1 MDEGRDSF
9 LNSIILLLK
18 GANNS
23 AKIAFLTSFIGVPQ
37 EE

>member
-1 MDEGRDSF
+1 MDEGRGSF

-18 GANNS
+18 GANNPVR
-23 AKIAFLTSFIGVPQ
+23 IAFLTSFIGVPQ